1 MSGDPTGNKLWGG
14 RFEASVHPEIHAF
27 TEALSFDRRL
37 ARHDLIGTLAHAR
50 MLMETGILARAD
62 AEAAL
67 AGLAGMLRD
76 VEAGTL
82 AVDGPDE
89 DVHTWI
95 ERVLRERIGDPARR
109 VHTARSRNDQT
120 GAALRLYVRDALVS
134 AHEELAD
141 LQGVFLD
148 VAREHV
154 TTWLPGYTH
163 LQRAQPVSLA
173 HHLLAHFWA
182 LAADAMRMRRAYV
195 DAGISPLGAGA
206 LAGTPHPIRPV
217 RTAELLG
224 FHAVYPNSM
233 FAVADRD
240 YVLGAAF
247 ACATLMTHLSRWAE
261 EIVLWTSAEFGFAV
275 LDDAIA
281 KGSSLMP
288 QKKNPEPAE
297 LMRGKSARVIADLNA
312 LFIVLK
318 GLPLTYN
325 SDLQEDKE
333 SLFDA
338 LDTSRACLRA
348 AAPMARGLRYRP
360 ERMAA
365 ALHGGYLTATDLADC
380 LVRKGIPFR
389 TAHEQAGLAVREA
402 ERRSVELWDLPL
414 AALREH
420 APAADEDVYA
430 SLRPEG
436 AARARQSAGGPAPER
451 VEEQI
456 ALARDDLDASRMWV
470 RECEPPLIYR
480 MHAGGAL
487 LADDAP

>member
-1 MSGDPTGNKLWGG
+1 MSGDPKTNKLWGG
-14 RFEASVHPEIHAF
+14 RFTSSVHPEIHRF

-37 ARHDLIGTLAHAR
+37 ARHDLIGTLAHVR
-50 MLMETGILARAD
+50 MLWEAGILDRTDAAR
-62 AEAAL
+62 AL
-67 AGLAGMLRD
+67 AGLSAMLRD
-76 VEAGTL
+76 VESGAL

-120 GAALRLYVRDALVS
+120 GTALRLYVREAIIA

-141 LQGVFLD
+141 LQTVF
-148 VAREHV
+148 VEQAERHIE
-154 TTWLPGYTH
+154 TWMPGYTH
-163 LQRAQPVSLA
+163 LQRGQPVSLA

-182 LAADAMRMRRAYV
+182 LANDGVRLRRAYI

-206 LAGTPHPIRPV
+206 LAGTPHPIRPA
-217 RTAELLG
+217 RSAELLG
-224 FHAVYPNSM
+224 FHATYPNSM

-247 ACATLMTHLSRWAE
+247 VCATLMTHLSRWAE
-261 EIVLWTSAEFGFAV
+261 EIVLWTSSEFGFAL

-297 LMRGKSARVIADLNA
+297 LMRGKSGRVIADLNA

-333 SLFDA
+333 ALFDA
-338 LDTSRACLRA
+338 LDTVRACLRA
-348 AAPMARGLRYRP
+348 ATPMARGLHYRP
-360 ERMAA
+360 ERMKA
-365 ALHGGYLTATDLADC
+365 ALRGGYLTATDLADY
-380 LVRKGIPFR
+380 LVRKGVPFR
-389 TAHEQAGLAVREA
+389 TAHEHAGVAVREA
-402 ERRSVELWDLPL
+402 EHRGVELWELPL
-414 AALREH
+414 DALREI
-420 APAADEDVYA
+420 AAVIEDDVFA
-430 SLRPEG
+430 VLQPEG
-436 AARARQSAGGPAPER
+436 SVAARRSEGGPAPQR
-451 VEEQI
+451 VEEQL
-456 ALARDDLDASRMWV
+456 ASARDELAANRLWA

-480 MHAGGAL
+480 LHESDGL
-487 LADDAP
+487 LRDDVP